1 MDVKMAT
8 DNNISPIVRAATEN
22 DIAEIA
28 MIEQKCFSDPWSE
41 NAFRTCITEKSEV
54 TDLFALEASGAVCGF
69 AVFDRTLGNE
79 AELHNIAVAP
89 EMRGKGLS
97 HLLMDA
103 VIGSAQKNNVERIM
117 LEVRASNDAA
127 IALYAKYGFEK
138 VGLRPGYYR
147 HPTENAIL
155 MDLLLS

>member
-1 MDVKMAT
+1 MET
-8 DNNISPIVRAATEN
+8 DRITGAVRPANEN
-22 DIAEIA
+22 DIAAIAEI
-28 MIEQKCFSDPWSE
+28 ERKCFSEPWSE
-41 NAFRTCITEKSEV
+41 NAFRSCLNESA
-54 TDLFALEASGAVCGF
+54 DLFVLEAEGAIGGF

-79 AELHNIAVAP
+79 AELHNIAIAP

-97 HLLMDA
+97 RLLMDA
-103 VIGSAQKNNVERIM
+103 IIASAHQNNVERIM
-117 LEVRASNDAA
+117 LEVRASNEAA
-127 IALYAKYGFEK
+127 IALYTKYGFEK

>member
-1 MDVKMAT
+1 MDLEMET
-8 DNNISPIVRAATEN
+8 DNKNAGLVRLATEN

-28 MIEQKCFSDPWSE
+28 AIEQRCFSDPWSE
-41 NAFRTCITEKSEV
+41 NAFRSCLNEN
-54 TDLFALEASGAVCGF
+54 TDLFVLEAEGSVCGY

-89 EMRGKGLS
+89 EMRGRGLS
-97 HLLMDA
+97 RILMDA
-103 VIGSAQKNNVERIM
+103 LVASAKKNGVERVM
-117 LEVRASNDAA
+117 LEVRASNEAA
-127 IALYAKYGFEK
+127 IALYTKYNFEK